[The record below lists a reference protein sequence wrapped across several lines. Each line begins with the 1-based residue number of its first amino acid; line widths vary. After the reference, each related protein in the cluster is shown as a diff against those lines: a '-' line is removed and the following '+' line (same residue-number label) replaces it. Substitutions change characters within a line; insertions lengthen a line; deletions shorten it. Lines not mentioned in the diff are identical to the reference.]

1 MNIVSGI
8 QGHVKQFEF
17 ETGLVVSCL
26 FYIAI
31 QSKNTF
37 QSASHNFQHVLTVSN
52 SLQKNI
58 HTKTILPLVSDL
70 RVLPQSFAYSY
81 IQIKHA
87 TSFWS
92 NVFKEPG

>member
-8 QGHVKQFEF
+8 QGRVKQFEF

-58 HTKTILPLVSDL
+58 HTKTIFTPG
-70 RVLPQSFAYSY
+70 Q
-81 IQIKHA
+81 
-87 TSFWS
+87 W
-92 NVFKEPG
+92 FKSASPKFCI